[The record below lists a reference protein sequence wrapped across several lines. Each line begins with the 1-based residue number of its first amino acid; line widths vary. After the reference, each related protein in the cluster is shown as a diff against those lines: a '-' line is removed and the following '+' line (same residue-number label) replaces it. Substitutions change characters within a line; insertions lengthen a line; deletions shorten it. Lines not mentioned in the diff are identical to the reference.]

1 MQEYGDNWLYHYHD
15 IMMKEEKQ
23 LQKKLLL
30 KKTAATVGVTGEKN
44 NQIDSSIKKPIT
56 PGGNKISSCEQDVGG
71 K

>member
-1 MQEYGDNWLYHYHD
+1 
-15 IMMKEEKQ
+15 
-23 LQKKLLL
+23 LLL